1 MLRKVGPG
9 ALGIFKYKWSAK
21 AEYFKLF
28 LVCSIPIHIW
38 AYINLFNDIPAMQL
52 QMSIWRILSVASY
65 VLAFALFE
73 SLLIFGLIFLICL
86 LLPERL
92 FGVKLIH
99 LVAIIV
105 ITVSILI
112 SFIHLYDYWEI
123 DSLSFAD
130 WIVSWVLFGLFVTIT
145 LLFFLTRYKRVQKGF
160 QSVIDRLAILS
171 LVYISLDILGLFV
184 ITVRNLIVFA

>member
-1 MLRKVGPG
+1 MLRKVEPG
-9 ALGIFKYKWSAK
+9 ALGIFKHKWSAK

-65 VLAFALFE
+65 VLTFALFE

-130 WIVSWVLFGLFVTIT
+130 WIVSWVLFGLFITIT

>member
-9 ALGIFKYKWSAK
+9 ALCIFKYKWSAK

>member
-1 MLRKVGPG
+1 
-9 ALGIFKYKWSAK
+9 
-21 AEYFKLF
+21 
-28 LVCSIPIHIW
+28 
-38 AYINLFNDIPAMQL
+38 
-52 QMSIWRILSVASY
+52 MSIWRILSVASY

-145 LLFFLTRYKRVQKGF
+145 LLFFLTRYNRVQKGF

>member
-160 QSVIDRLAILS
+160 QSVIDRLAVLS

>member
-1 MLRKVGPG
+1 
-9 ALGIFKYKWSAK
+9 
-21 AEYFKLF
+21 
-28 LVCSIPIHIW
+28 
-38 AYINLFNDIPAMQL
+38 MQL

-130 WIVSWVLFGLFVTIT
+130 WIVSWVLFGLFITIT

-160 QSVIDRLAILS
+160 QSVIDRLAVLS

>member
-65 VLAFALFE
+65 VLTFALFE

>member
-130 WIVSWVLFGLFVTIT
+130 WIVSWVLFGLFITIT

>member
-145 LLFFLTRYKRVQKGF
+145 LLFFITRYKRVQKGF
-160 QSVIDRLAILS
+160 QSVIDRLAVLS